1 VGARARN
8 EPLFAWRSRPI
19 LRSYALRAQ
28 KWRAAP
34 LRLVVL
40 SDLHVIAP
48 WSSLA
53 LLRSTIAQINA
64 LRPDLIVL
72 PGDFITHDSFGLPST
87 PIEQI
92 APVLAGLQAPLRV
105 FCTLGNH
112 DWADCKTTQV
122 GGAATSHVAEVLEA
136 NGLPVLSNRAVQV
149 RDFTLVGFDSAQGEG
164 RPHSPVDRSH
174 PARAFADVPK
184 DASVL
189 LLAHEPDT
197 FAQVDPRVAL
207 QISGHTHAGQ
217 LNLLGW
223 RPLTPSRFGGRY
235 AAGHVSENQAHLV
248 VNGGWGFTAVPLRIG
263 AAPEFT
269 LINLKAE
276 D

>member
-1 VGARARN
+1 MVACARN
-8 EPLFAWRSRPI
+8 GPLFVWRSRPI
-19 LRSYALRAQ
+19 LRSYALRTR

-48 WSSLA
+48 WSSLD
-53 LLRSTIAQINA
+53 LLRATITQINA

-72 PGDFITHDSFGLPST
+72 PGDFITHDTFGLPST

-92 APVLAGLQAPLRV
+92 APVLAGLRAPLGV

-112 DWADCKTTQV
+112 DWADCSITQAR
-122 GGAATSHVAEVLEA
+122 GAVTSHVAQVLEA

-149 RDFTLVGFDSAQGEG
+149 RDVTLVGLDSAQGEG
-164 RPHSPVDRSH
+164 RPHDPVDRRD
-174 PARAFADVPK
+174 PARAFAKVPGT
-184 DASVL
+184 ASVV

-217 LNLLGW
+217 LNLFGW
-223 RPLTPSRFGGRY
+223 RPLAPSRFGGRY
-235 AAGHVSENQAHLV
+235 AAGHVSENQAHLIV
-248 VNGGWGFTAVPLRIG
+248 SGGWGFTAVPLRIG

-269 LINLKAE
+269 LIDLRAE